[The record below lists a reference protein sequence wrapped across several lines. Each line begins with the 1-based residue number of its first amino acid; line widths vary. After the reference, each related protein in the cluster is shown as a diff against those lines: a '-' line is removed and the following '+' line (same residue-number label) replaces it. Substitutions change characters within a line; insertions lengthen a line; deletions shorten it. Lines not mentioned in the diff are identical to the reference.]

1 MGSSFEYLVAT
12 SPTVKTDLKSDIR
25 VELQNFLN
33 FLVLH
38 LIRMMSSILFVCCLD
53 TNPLHAYGQEV
64 TPRGG
69 MQMLFYPNVLWL
81 TLTIERS
88 KRSRVLFFNGDR
100 PRMAKNFIDFEQQY
114 MKRTIEKL
122 GSP

>member
-1 MGSSFEYLVAT
+1 MGSSFEDLVAT

-25 VELQNFLN
+25 VELQNFLK
-33 FLVLH
+33 FSILH

-53 TNPLHAYGQEV
+53 INTLHTYGQV
-64 TPRGG
+64 FTPR